1 MAYIP
6 YIWVRQ
12 MAIAFRV
19 MTREAAAGL
28 RSLSVFPMLSN
39 VLLTLVMWDKL
50 GKSGTV
56 LWHEFTQQ
64 SVDPGMIGDFSCLLA

>member
-1 MAYIP
+1 MAHSP
-6 YIWVRQ
+6 FIWVRQ
-12 MAIAFRV
+12 MAIALNV
-19 MTREAAAGL
+19 MTREAAAG
-28 RSLSVFPMLSN
+28 RCSLSVFPMLSN

-56 LWHEFTQQ
+56 LWREFTQQ